1 MKKWEYVNECM
12 VVGLDNISL
21 TITVENI
28 QDGWEMPIA
37 EISAKIPD
45 LSKVTITFYGWLSM
59 QDIKNKIFVN
69 FIKRISKLYVD
80 SYEIYDEDTD
90 EVFTI
95 SRDKFLQLLA
105 DNGLTNIDIIE

>member
-21 TITVENI
+21 TITVENV

-45 LSKVTITFYGWLSM
+45 LSKVTC
-59 QDIKNKIFVN
+59 
-69 FIKRISKLYVD
+69 RI
-80 SYEIYDEDTD
+80 
-90 EVFTI
+90 
-95 SRDKFLQLLA
+95 
-105 DNGLTNIDIIE
+105 

>member
-21 TITVENI
+21 TITAENV
-28 QDGWEMPIA
+28 QDGWEMSIA

-45 LSKVTITFYGWLSM
+45 FSKVTITFYGWLSM
-59 QDIKNKIFVN
+59 QDIKNKVFVN
-69 FIKRISKLYVD
+69 FIKRIAKLYVD

-90 EVFTI
+90 GVFTI

>member
-21 TITVENI
+21 TITVENV

-59 QDIKNKIFVN
+59 QDIKNKVFVN
-69 FIKRISKLYVD
+69 FYWSQLEITVLSKNQ
-80 SYEIYDEDTD
+80 E
-90 EVFTI
+90 
-95 SRDKFLQLLA
+95 
-105 DNGLTNIDIIE
+105 

>member
-21 TITVENI
+21 TITAENV

-45 LSKVTITFYGWLSM
+45 FSKVTITFYGWLSM
-59 QDIKNKIFVN
+59 QDIKNKVFVN
-69 FIKRISKLYVD
+69 FIKRIAKLYVD
-80 SYEIYDEDTD
+80 SYEIYDEDTA